1 MIKRIH
7 SILYFCKDLDKT
19 ARFYEDTGFVVEKTP
34 DALRIKFGDFRF
46 AFMDEK
52 KATIEIDVNAGPK
65 GVGIY
70 MYFEVDDVDAFYK
83 TLIEKNIGPSSA
95 PKDWPWGK
103 REFAVRDPDGYKLV
117 FFSNI

>member
-7 SILYFCKDLDKT
+7 STLFFCKDLGKT
-19 ARFYEDTGFVVEKTP
+19 ARFYETLGFTVSRTD
-34 DALRIKFGDFRF
+34 DAIRITFGDYKL
-46 AFMDEK
+46 AFMDESK
-52 KATIEIDVNAGPK
+52 TMIKTDADAGPK

-70 MYFEVDDVDAFYK
+70 IYFEVDNVDAFYQ
-83 TLIEKNIGPSSA
+83 TLKEKNIQTSSE

-103 REFAVRDPDGYKLV
+103 REFAVRDPDGYKLI